1 MRGRIIVAEGI
12 GRWMDSAVIV
22 VKLLIWVSRVTLV
35 LKDIKQS
42 TQPAGLLMPAMAAY
56 IAVPD
61 CQELDTHAMLTSKA
75 ADT

>member
-42 TQPAGLLMPAMAAY
+42 EW
-56 IAVPD
+56 
-61 CQELDTHAMLTSKA
+61 QEENIS
-75 ADT
+75 